1 MVKGIDML
9 KLDNVTLEMHDDG
22 KGNKV
27 EANVDSYLA
36 PLVEALALKHT
47 DWKFEATY
55 TSRKHGANA
64 EITYNVE
71 RMKVTNKYEELGQV
85 GLDYTRAGKRF
96 YINNHRVENMRE
108 RGSGVKTTDLNK
120 ALRHVDKFFG
130 LKGLDEKLEE
140 AKNQAHNISSNVARE
155 KYYLYQNVWR
165 SLEEPARQ
173 FILKNMEAFTAAT
186 KDVHVVEKFPEAL
199 HAMDNANF
207 VSELINRNKTYLV
220 LIDGMNYSVALG
232 NNPSETMASEQLP
245 TFIRQG
251 VGMLKLV
258 DVGNIITNIGLRVAE
273 NTFVVLPPS
282 EEKHE

>member
-1 MVKGIDML
+1 ML
-9 KLDNVTLEMHDDG
+9 KLDNVIIEIHDDG

-27 EANVDSYLA
+27 EAVVDDYLA
-36 PLVEALALKHT
+36 PLIEALALKNPE
-47 DWKFEATY
+47 WKFEATY
-55 TSRKHGANA
+55 TSRKLVDSGV
-64 EITYNVE
+64 IYTVE
-71 RMKVTNKYEELGQV
+71 RMKVINKYEEIGQV

-130 LKGLDEKLEE
+130 LKDLEEKLEE
-140 AKNQAHNISSNVARE
+140 AKNQAYNMGSNVARE
-155 KYYLYQNVWR
+155 KYYIYQNIWR

-173 FILKNMEAFTAAT
+173 FILENMEAFTAAT
-186 KDVHVVEKFPEAL
+186 KDVNAVEKFPEAL
-199 HAMDNANF
+199 HEMDNANF
-207 VSELINRNKTYLV
+207 VSELIRKDKTYLV
-220 LIDGMNYSVALG
+220 LIDGMNYSMAFG
-232 NNPSETMASEQLP
+232 KKPSETMTSEQLP

-258 DVGNIITNIGLRVAE
+258 EVGNIITNIGLRVAE

>member
-1 MVKGIDML
+1 ML
-9 KLDNVTLEMHDDG
+9 KLDNVTLEIHDDG

-27 EANVDSYLA
+27 EAIVDTYLA
-36 PLVEALALKHT
+36 PLIEALALKNPE
-47 DWKFEATY
+47 WKFEATY
-55 TSRKHGANA
+55 TSRKLVDSGV
-64 EITYNVE
+64 IYTVE
-71 RMKVTNKYEELGQV
+71 RMKVINKYEEIGQV

-130 LKGLDEKLEE
+130 LKDLEEKLEE
-140 AKNQAHNISSNVARE
+140 AKNQAHNIISNVARE
-155 KYYLYQNVWR
+155 KYYYYQNIWR

-173 FILKNMEAFTAAT
+173 FILENMEAFTAAT
-186 KDVHVVEKFPEAL
+186 KDVNAVEKFPEAL
-199 HAMDNANF
+199 HEMDNANF
-207 VSELINRNKTYLV
+207 VSELIHKHKTYLV
-220 LIDGMNYSVALG
+220 LIDGMNYSVAFG
-232 NNPSETMASEQLP
+232 KHPSETMASEQLP

-258 DVGNIITNIGLRVAE
+258 EVGNIITNIGLRVAE

>member
-9 KLDNVTLEMHDDG
+9 KLDNVIIEIHDDG

-27 EANVDSYLA
+27 EAVVDDYLA
-36 PLVEALALKHT
+36 PLIEALALKNPE
-47 DWKFEATY
+47 WKFEATY
-55 TSRKHGANA
+55 TSRKLVDSGV
-64 EITYNVE
+64 IYTVE
-71 RMKVTNKYEELGQV
+71 RMKVINKYEEIGQV

-130 LKGLDEKLEE
+130 LKDLEEKLEE
-140 AKNQAHNISSNVARE
+140 AKNQAYNMGSNVARE
-155 KYYLYQNVWR
+155 KYYIYQNIWR

-173 FILKNMEAFTAAT
+173 FILENMEAFTAAT
-186 KDVHVVEKFPEAL
+186 KDVNAVEKFPEAL
-199 HAMDNANF
+199 HEMDNANF
-207 VSELINRNKTYLV
+207 VSELIRKDKTYLV
-220 LIDGMNYSVALG
+220 LIDGMNYSMAFG
-232 NNPSETMASEQLP
+232 KKPSETMTSEQLP

-258 DVGNIITNIGLRVAE
+258 EVGNIITNIGLRVAE

>member
-1 MVKGIDML
+1 ML
-9 KLDNVTLEMHDDG
+9 KLDNVIIEIHDDG

-27 EANVDSYLA
+27 EAIVDTYLA
-36 PLVEALALKHT
+36 PLIEALALKNPE
-47 DWKFEATY
+47 WKFEATY
-55 TSRKHGANA
+55 TSRKLVDSGV
-64 EITYNVE
+64 IYTVE
-71 RMKVTNKYEELGQV
+71 RMKVINKYEEIGQV

-130 LKGLDEKLEE
+130 LKDLEEKLEE
-140 AKNQAHNISSNVARE
+140 AKNQAYNMGSNVARE
-155 KYYLYQNVWR
+155 KYYIYQNIWR

-173 FILKNMEAFTAAT
+173 FILENMEAFTAAT
-186 KDVHVVEKFPEAL
+186 KDVNAVEKFPEAL
-199 HAMDNANF
+199 HEMDNANF
-207 VSELINRNKTYLV
+207 VSELIRKDKTYLV
-220 LIDGMNYSVALG
+220 LIDGMNYSMAFG
-232 NNPSETMASEQLP
+232 KKPSETMTSEQLP

-258 DVGNIITNIGLRVAE
+258 EVGNIITNIGLRVAE

>member
-9 KLDNVTLEMHDDG
+9 KLDNVIIEIHDDG

-27 EANVDSYLA
+27 EAIVDTYLA
-36 PLVEALALKHT
+36 PLIEALALKNPE
-47 DWKFEATY
+47 WKFEATY
-55 TSRKHGANA
+55 TSRKLVDSGV
-64 EITYNVE
+64 IYTVE
-71 RMKVTNKYEELGQV
+71 RMKVINKYEEIGQV

-130 LKGLDEKLEE
+130 LKDLEEKLEE
-140 AKNQAHNISSNVARE
+140 AKNQAYNMGSNVARE
-155 KYYLYQNVWR
+155 KYYIYQNIWR

-173 FILKNMEAFTAAT
+173 FILENMEAFTAAT
-186 KDVHVVEKFPEAL
+186 KDVNAVEKFPEAL
-199 HAMDNANF
+199 HEMDNANF
-207 VSELINRNKTYLV
+207 VSELIRKDKTYLV
-220 LIDGMNYSVALG
+220 LIDGMNYSMAFG
-232 NNPSETMASEQLP
+232 KKPSETMTSEQLP

-258 DVGNIITNIGLRVAE
+258 EVGNIITNIGLRVAE

>member
-1 MVKGIDML
+1 ML
-9 KLDNVTLEMHDDG
+9 KLDNVVIEMHDDG

-27 EANVDSYLA
+27 EAIVDTYLA
-36 PLVEALALKHT
+36 PLIEALALKNPE
-47 DWKFEATY
+47 WKFEATY
-55 TSRKHGANA
+55 TSRKLVDSGV
-64 EITYNVE
+64 IYTVE
-71 RMKVTNKYEELGQV
+71 RMKVINKYEEIGQV

-130 LKGLDEKLEE
+130 LKDLEEKLEE

-155 KYYLYQNVWR
+155 KYYQYQNVWR
-165 SLEEPARQ
+165 ILEEPARQ

-186 KDVHVVEKFPEAL
+186 EDVNAVAKFPEAL
-199 HAMDNANF
+199 REMDNANF
-207 VSELINRNKTYLV
+207 VSDLIAKHKTYLV
-220 LIDGMNYSVALG
+220 LIDGMNYSVAFG
-232 NNPSETMASEQLP
+232 KHPSETMASEQLP

-258 DVGNIITNIGLRVAE
+258 EVGNIITNIGLRVAE

>member
-1 MVKGIDML
+1 ML

-27 EANVDSYLA
+27 EAIVDTYLA
-36 PLVEALALKHT
+36 PLIEALALKNPE
-47 DWKFEATY
+47 WKFEATY
-55 TSRKHGANA
+55 TSRKLVDSGV
-64 EITYNVE
+64 IYTVE
-71 RMKVTNKYEELGQV
+71 RMKVINKYEEIGQV

-130 LKGLDEKLEE
+130 LKDLEEKLEE

-155 KYYLYQNVWR
+155 KYYQYQNVWR
-165 SLEEPARQ
+165 ILEEPARQ

-186 KDVHVVEKFPEAL
+186 EDVNAVAKFPEAL
-199 HAMDNANF
+199 REMDNANF
-207 VSELINRNKTYLV
+207 VSDLIHKNQTYLV
-220 LIDGMNYSVALG
+220 LIDGMNYSVAFG
-232 NNPSETMASEQLP
+232 KHPSETMASEQLP

-258 DVGNIITNIGLRVAE
+258 EVGNIITNIGLRVAE

>member
-9 KLDNVTLEMHDDG
+9 KLDNVTLEIHDDG

-27 EANVDSYLA
+27 EAIVDTYLA
-36 PLVEALALKHT
+36 PLIEALALKNPE
-47 DWKFEATY
+47 WKFEATY
-55 TSRKHGANA
+55 TSRKLVDSGV
-64 EITYNVE
+64 IYTVE
-71 RMKVTNKYEELGQV
+71 RMKVINKYEEIGQV

-130 LKGLDEKLEE
+130 LKDLEEKLEE
-140 AKNQAHNISSNVARE
+140 AKNQAYNMGSNVARE
-155 KYYLYQNVWR
+155 KYYIYQNIWR

-173 FILKNMEAFTAAT
+173 FILENMEAFTAAT
-186 KDVHVVEKFPEAL
+186 KDVNAVEKFPEAL
-199 HAMDNANF
+199 HEMDNANF
-207 VSELINRNKTYLV
+207 VSELIRKDKTYLV
-220 LIDGMNYSVALG
+220 LIDGMNYSVAFG
-232 NNPSETMASEQLP
+232 KHPSETMASEQLP

-258 DVGNIITNIGLRVAE
+258 EVGNIITNIGLRVAE

>member
-1 MVKGIDML
+1 ML
-9 KLDNVTLEMHDDG
+9 KLDNVTLEIHDDG

-27 EANVDSYLA
+27 EAIVDTYLA
-36 PLVEALALKHT
+36 PLIEALALKNPE
-47 DWKFEATY
+47 WKFEATY
-55 TSRKHGANA
+55 TSRKLVDSGV
-64 EITYNVE
+64 IYTVE
-71 RMKVTNKYEELGQV
+71 RMKVINKYEEIGQV

-130 LKGLDEKLEE
+130 LKDLEEKLEE
-140 AKNQAHNISSNVARE
+140 AKNQAYNMGSNVARE
-155 KYYLYQNVWR
+155 KYYIYQNIWR

-173 FILKNMEAFTAAT
+173 FILENMEAFTAAT
-186 KDVHVVEKFPEAL
+186 KDVNAVEKFPEAL
-199 HAMDNANF
+199 HEMDNANF
-207 VSELINRNKTYLV
+207 VSELIRKDKTYLV
-220 LIDGMNYSVALG
+220 LIDGMNYSVAFG
-232 NNPSETMASEQLP
+232 KHPSETMASEQLP

-258 DVGNIITNIGLRVAE
+258 EVGNIITNIGLRVAE

>member
-9 KLDNVTLEMHDDG
+9 KLDNVILEIHDDVT
-22 KGNKV
+22 GNKIESV
-27 EANVDSYLA
+27 VDDYLA
-36 PLVEALALKHT
+36 PLIEALAIKHPE
-47 DWKFEATY
+47 WKFEATY
-55 TSRKHGANA
+55 TSRRNSSGANLMF
-64 EITYNVE
+64 TVE

-96 YINNHRVENMRE
+96 YINNHRVENMRS

-140 AKNQAHNISSNVARE
+140 AKSQAYNISSNVARE
-155 KYYLYQNVWR
+155 KYYLYQNIWR

-173 FILKNMEAFTAAT
+173 FILENMEAFTAAT
-186 KDVHVVEKFPEAL
+186 KDVNAVEKFPEAL
-199 HAMDNANF
+199 REMDNANF
-207 VSELINRNKTYLV
+207 VSDLISKHKTYLV
-220 LIDGMNYSVALG
+220 LIDGMNYSVAFG
-232 NNPSETMASEQLP
+232 NHPSETMTSEQLP

-258 DVGNIITNIGLRVAE
+258 EDATIITNIGLRVAE

>member
-1 MVKGIDML
+1 ML
-9 KLDNVTLEMHDDG
+9 KLDNVILEMHDNG

-27 EANVDSYLA
+27 EATMDDYLA
-36 PLVEALALKHT
+36 PLIEALALKHT

-55 TSRKHGANA
+55 TSRRNSSGAHLMF
-64 EITYNVE
+64 TVE

-155 KYYLYQNVWR
+155 KYYYYQNIWR

-186 KDVHVVEKFPEAL
+186 KNVQEIKKFPEAL
-199 HAMDNANF
+199 REMDNANF
-207 VSELINRNKTYLV
+207 VSDLICKNKTYLV

-232 NNPSETMASEQLP
+232 NHPSETMASEQLP

-258 DVGNIITNIGLRVAE
+258 EVGNIITNIGLRVAE

-282 EEKHE
+282 EENHE